1 MKPKSSL
8 TYFIILV
15 AGVIILLNILSNRFF
30 FRLDLTEDNRYTLS
44 KSTKDILK
52 NLTESVTITAYFS
65 KNLPPDRENIRRD
78 FKDMLIEY
86 SSIAKGML
94 VYEFIDPLKDE
105 QIEQEAAQS
114 GIMPQNIPS
123 REKDEIKFQK
133 GYMGAYIQVGEESE
147 VIPVIESSVGM
158 EYNLTTAIKKLSLT
172 DKPLVGI
179 LQGHGE
185 AALQQLQEVIYA
197 LEVLYKVQPVTL
209 TDSTSELDNCS
220 TLAIVAPKDSF
231 PDNHLMQLDAFVA
244 RGGRLFVAI
253 NRVGTS
259 EDKQYGM
266 PVNTGLDTWLS
277 QKGIDV
283 NNNYVVDAQCHTV
296 ALQSAREGY
305 ISIQPVQFFYIPVIN
320 NFEDHPI
327 SSGLEQVMMEF
338 ASSINFAGD
347 SSLRFIPLA
356 RTSENSGTKS
366 SYSIYEVAGRE
377 WTRDDFP
384 ISNLIVAAALEG
396 NINGNKNSKMVVI
409 GDGDFPLGGMQRG
422 QINPDNVSLMVNS
435 IDWLSDDTGLI
446 ELRTKGATSRPL
458 DEIEDGKR
466 TFLKYL
472 NFLLPLIL
480 IIVYGIIRIQRKQ
493 NIRIKR
499 MEEGYV

>member
-1 MKPKSSL
+1 MKSKS
-8 TYFIILV
+8 TIIYFILL
-15 AGVIILLNILSNRFF
+15 ASGVIILLNILSNRFF
-30 FRLDLTEDNRYTLS
+30 FRLDLTEDGRYTLS
-44 KSTKDILK
+44 KSTKNILK
-52 NLTESVTITAYFS
+52 NLNETVTITAYFS

-78 FKDMLIEY
+78 FKDMLVEY
-86 SSIAKGML
+86 SNIAKGMI
-94 VYEFIDPLKDE
+94 VYEFVDPLKDE
-105 QIEQEAAQS
+105 NIEQEAVQA

-133 GYMGAYIQVGEESE
+133 GYMGAYIQLGEESE

-185 AALQQLQEVIYA
+185 AMLQQLQEVIHS
-197 LEVLYKVQPVTL
+197 LEVLYRVQPVTL
-209 TDSTSELDNCS
+209 TDSTSELDNYN

-231 PDNHLMQLDAFVA
+231 PDDHLRQLDEFIA

-259 EDKQYGM
+259 EDKQYGI
-266 PVNTGLDTWLS
+266 PVNTGLETWLS
-277 QKGIDV
+277 RKGIDV
-283 NNNYVVDAQCHTV
+283 SNSYIVDVQCHTV
-296 ALQSAREGY
+296 ALQSERDGY
-305 ISIQPVQFFYIPVIN
+305 ISIQPVQFYYIPVIN

-327 SSGLEQVMMEF
+327 SSGLEQVLLEF
-338 ASSINFAGD
+338 ASSLNFAGD
-347 SSLRFIPLA
+347 SSVRFIPLA
-356 RTSENSGTKS
+356 RTSENSGTKT
-366 SYSIYEVAGRE
+366 SYSIYDLAGRE
-377 WTRDDFP
+377 WTINDFP
-384 ISNLIVAAALEG
+384 ISNLVVAAALEG
-396 NINGNKNSKMVVI
+396 NIGGSQNSKMVVV
-409 GDGDFPLGGMQRG
+409 GDGDFPLGGSQRG

-458 DEIEDGKR
+458 DDIEDGKR

-480 IIVYGIIRIQRKQ
+480 IIIYGIIRMQRKQ
-493 NIRIKR
+493 TIRIKR
-499 MEEGYV
+499 MEAGYV

>member
-1 MKPKSSL
+1 MKSKSTI
-8 TYFIILV
+8 TYFILL
-15 AGVIILLNILSNRFF
+15 ASGVIILLNILSNRFF
-30 FRLDLTEDNRYTLS
+30 FRLDLTEDGRYTLS
-44 KSTKDILK
+44 KSTKNVLK
-52 NLTESVTITAYFS
+52 NLDETVTITAYFS

-78 FKDMLIEY
+78 FKDMLVEY
-86 SSIAKGML
+86 SNIAKGMV
-94 VYEFIDPLKDE
+94 VYEFVDPLKDE
-105 QIEQEAAQS
+105 NIEQEAVQA

-133 GYMGAYIQVGEESE
+133 GYMGAYIQLGEESE

-185 AALQQLQEVIYA
+185 ATLQQLQEVIYS
-197 LEVLYKVQPVTL
+197 LEVLYSVQPVTL
-209 TDSTSELDNCS
+209 TDSTSELDNYN

-231 PDNHLMQLDAFVA
+231 PDNHLRQLDAFIA
-244 RGGRLFVAI
+244 RGGRIFVAI

-259 EDKQYGM
+259 EDKQYGI
-266 PVNTGLDTWLS
+266 PVNTGLETWLS
-277 QKGIDV
+277 RKGIDV
-283 NNNYVVDAQCHTV
+283 NNSYIVDAQCHTV
-296 ALQSAREGY
+296 ALQSERDGY
-305 ISIQPVQFFYIPVIN
+305 ISIQPVQFYYIPVIN

-327 SSGLEQVMMEF
+327 SSGLEQVLLEF
-338 ASSINFAGD
+338 ASSLNFAGD
-347 SSLRFIPLA
+347 SSVRFIPLA
-356 RTSENSGTKS
+356 RTSENSGTKT
-366 SYSIYEVAGRE
+366 SYSIYDLAGRE
-377 WTRDDFP
+377 WTINDFP
-384 ISNLIVAAALEG
+384 ISNLVVAAALEG
-396 NINGNKNSKMVVI
+396 NIGGSQNSKMVVV
-409 GDGDFPLGGMQRG
+409 GDGDFPLGGRQRG

-458 DEIEDGKR
+458 DDIEDGKR

-480 IIVYGIIRIQRKQ
+480 IIIYGIIRMQRKQ
-493 NIRIKR
+493 TIRIKR
-499 MEEGYV
+499 MEAGYV